1 MSEEEKNMTNTPTDI
16 TAEDLQTLT
25 AWDTPTI
32 CNALELIIPERRGSG
47 FTTEPFVALDPDL
60 PPICGFARTATIR
73 AAEPSREDSAK
84 IAADRLAYYHYV
96 CQQPLP
102 SIAVIQDLDMYP
114 GIGAFWGE
122 VQTNIHKGLGVAGC
136 VTNGSFR
143 DVVDSARG
151 FQLLGGKVGP
161 SHAFVH
167 MVDFNCQVT
176 VHGMN
181 VCSND
186 IIHADQHGSVMI
198 PYAAV
203 KKIPEIVELI
213 TRREKVILDAAKRPD
228 FCFESLKAAIGES
241 KDIH

>member
-1 MSEEEKNMTNTPTDI
+1 
-16 TAEDLQTLT
+16 
-25 AWDTPTI
+25 
-32 CNALELIIPERRGSG
+32 
-47 FTTEPFVALDPDL
+47 V
-60 PPICGFARTATIR
+60 
-73 AAEPSREDSAK
+73 
-84 IAADRLAYYHYV
+84 
-96 CQQPLP
+96 
-102 SIAVIQDLDMYP
+102 VIQDLDMNP

-143 DVVDSARG
+143 DVTDSARG

-167 MVDFNCQVT
+167 LVDIDCQVT

-181 VCSND
+181 VCGND
-186 IIHADQHGSVMI
+186 IIHADQHGAVMI
-198 PYAAV
+198 PQTAV
-203 KKIPEIVELI
+203 KKIPEMIDVI

-228 FCFESLKAAIGES
+228 FCFETLKVAIGES

>member
-1 MSEEEKNMTNTPTDI
+1 MMNTPPDI
-16 TAEDLQTLT
+16 TADDLQILT

-32 CNALELIIPERRGSG
+32 CNALELVIPERRGLG
-47 FTTEPFVALDPDL
+47 FTTEPFVALDSSL

-73 AAEPSREDSAK
+73 AAEPSRADSAK
-84 IAADRLAYYHYV
+84 VAADRLAYYHYV

-102 SIAVIQDLDMYP
+102 SIVVIQDLDMNP

-143 DVVDSARG
+143 DVTDSARG

-167 MVDFNCQVT
+167 LVDIDCQVT

-181 VCSND
+181 VCGND
-186 IIHADQHGSVMI
+186 IIHADQHGAVMI
-198 PYAAV
+198 PQTAV
-203 KKIPEIVELI
+203 KKIPEMIDVI

-228 FCFESLKAAIGES
+228 FCFETLKLAIGES

>member
-1 MSEEEKNMTNTPTDI
+1 MPEAEKNMTNTPLDI
-16 TAEDLQTLT
+16 TANDLQILT

-32 CNALELIIPERRGSG
+32 CNALELIIPERRGLG
-47 FTTEPFVALDPDL
+47 FTTEPFVALDSNL

-73 AAEPSREDSAK
+73 AAEPSRKDSAK
-84 IAADRLAYYHYV
+84 VAADRLAYYHYV

-102 SIAVIQDLDMYP
+102 SIVVIQDLDMNP

-143 DVVDSARG
+143 DVTDSARG

-167 MVDFNCQVT
+167 LVDIDCQVT

-181 VCSND
+181 VCGND
-186 IIHADQHGSVMI
+186 IIHADQHGAVMI
-198 PYAAV
+198 PQTAV
-203 KKIPEIVELI
+203 KKIPEMIDVI

-228 FCFESLKAAIGES
+228 FCFETLKVAIGES

>member
-1 MSEEEKNMTNTPTDI
+1 MPEAEKNMTNTPLDI
-16 TAEDLQTLT
+16 TANDLQILT

-32 CNALELIIPERRGSG
+32 CNALELIIPERRGLG
-47 FTTEPFVALDPDL
+47 FTTEPFVALDSSL

-73 AAEPSREDSAK
+73 AAEPSRADSAK
-84 IAADRLAYYHYV
+84 VAADRLAYYHYV

-102 SIAVIQDLDMYP
+102 SIVVIQDLDMNP

-143 DVVDSARG
+143 DVTDSARG

-167 MVDFNCQVT
+167 LVDIDCQVT

-181 VCSND
+181 VCGND
-186 IIHADQHGSVMI
+186 IIHADQHGAVMI
-198 PYAAV
+198 PQTAV
-203 KKIPEIVELI
+203 KKIPEMIDVI

-228 FCFESLKAAIGES
+228 FCFETLKVAIGES

>member
-1 MSEEEKNMTNTPTDI
+1 MPEAEKKMTNTPPDI
-16 TAEDLQTLT
+16 TADDLQILT

-32 CNALELIIPERRGSG
+32 CNALELIIPERRGLG
-47 FTTEPFVALDPDL
+47 FTTEPFVALDSSL

-73 AAEPSREDSAK
+73 AAEPSRADSAK
-84 IAADRLAYYHYV
+84 VAADRLAYYHYV

-102 SIAVIQDLDMYP
+102 SIVVIQDLDMNP

-143 DVVDSARG
+143 DVTDSARG
-151 FQLLGGKVGP
+151 FQLLGSKVGP

-167 MVDFNCQVT
+167 LVDIDCQVT

-181 VCSND
+181 VCGND
-186 IIHADQHGSVMI
+186 IIHADQHGAVMI
-198 PYAAV
+198 PQTAV
-203 KKIPEIVELI
+203 KKIPEMIDVI

-228 FCFESLKAAIGES
+228 FCFETLKVAIGES

>member
-1 MSEEEKNMTNTPTDI
+1 MTNTPPDI
-16 TAEDLQTLT
+16 TADDLQILT

-47 FTTEPFVALDPDL
+47 FTTEPFVALDSSL

-84 IAADRLAYYHYV
+84 VAAYRLAYYHYV

-102 SIAVIQDLDMYP
+102 SIVVIQDLDMNP

-143 DVVDSARG
+143 DVTDSARG

-167 MVDFNCQVT
+167 LVDIDCQVT

-181 VCSND
+181 VCGND
-186 IIHADQHGSVMI
+186 IIHADQHGAVMI
-198 PYAAV
+198 PQTAV
-203 KKIPEIVELI
+203 KKIPEMIDVI
-213 TRREKVILDAAKRPD
+213 TRRKKVILDAAKRPD
-228 FCFESLKAAIGES
+228 FCFETLKVAIGES

>member
-1 MSEEEKNMTNTPTDI
+1 MPEAEKNMTNTPPDI
-16 TAEDLQTLT
+16 TADDLQILT

-32 CNALELIIPERRGSG
+32 CNALELIIPERRGLG
-47 FTTEPFVALDPDL
+47 FTTEPFVALDSSL

-84 IAADRLAYYHYV
+84 VAADRLAYYYYV

-102 SIAVIQDLDMYP
+102 SIVVIQDLDMNP

-143 DVVDSARG
+143 DVTDSARG

-167 MVDFNCQVT
+167 LVDIDCQVT

-181 VCSND
+181 VCGND
-186 IIHADQHGSVMI
+186 IIHADQHGAVMI
-198 PYAAV
+198 PQTAV
-203 KKIPEIVELI
+203 KKIPEMIDVI

-228 FCFESLKAAIGES
+228 FCFETLKVAIGES

>member
-1 MSEEEKNMTNTPTDI
+1 MPEAEKNMTNTPPDI
-16 TAEDLQTLT
+16 SADDLQILT

-32 CNALELIIPERRGSG
+32 CNALELIIPGRRGLG
-47 FTTEPFVALDPDL
+47 FTTEPFVALDSSL

-73 AAEPSREDSAK
+73 AAEPSREDSEK
-84 IAADRLAYYHYV
+84 VAADRLAYYNYV

-102 SIAVIQDLDMYP
+102 SIVVIQDLDMNP

-143 DVVDSARG
+143 DVIDSARG

-167 MVDFNCQVT
+167 LVDVDCQVT

-181 VCSND
+181 VCGND
-186 IIHADQHGSVMI
+186 IIHADQHGAVMI
-198 PYAAV
+198 PHTAI
-203 KKIPEIVELI
+203 KKIPEMIDVI
-213 TRREKVILDAAKRPD
+213 ARREKVILDATKHPD
-228 FCFESLKAAIGES
+228 FCFETLKVAIGES

>member
-1 MSEEEKNMTNTPTDI
+1 MTNTPRDI
-16 TAEDLQTLT
+16 TADDLQILT

-32 CNALELIIPERRGSG
+32 CNALELIIPERRGLG
-47 FTTEPFVALDPDL
+47 FTTEPFVALDSSL

-73 AAEPSREDSAK
+73 AAEPSRADSAK
-84 IAADRLAYYHYV
+84 VAADRLAYYHYV

-102 SIAVIQDLDMYP
+102 SIVVIQDLDMNP

-143 DVVDSARG
+143 DVTDSARG

-167 MVDFNCQVT
+167 LVDIDCQVT

-181 VCSND
+181 VCGND
-186 IIHADQHGSVMI
+186 IIHADQHGAVMI
-198 PYAAV
+198 PQTAV
-203 KKIPEIVELI
+203 KKIPEMIDVI

-228 FCFESLKAAIGES
+228 FCFDTLKVAIGES

>member
-1 MSEEEKNMTNTPTDI
+1 MPEAEKNMTNTPPNI
-16 TAEDLQTLT
+16 TADDLQILT

-32 CNALELIIPERRGSG
+32 CNALELIIPERRGLG
-47 FTTEPFVALDPDL
+47 FTTEPFVALDSSL

-73 AAEPSREDSAK
+73 AAEPSREDSTK
-84 IAADRLAYYHYV
+84 VAADRLAYYHYV

-102 SIAVIQDLDMYP
+102 SIVVIQDLDMNP

-143 DVVDSARG
+143 DVTDSARG

-167 MVDFNCQVT
+167 LVDIDCQVT

-181 VCSND
+181 VCGND
-186 IIHADQHGSVMI
+186 IIHADQHGAVMI
-198 PYAAV
+198 PQTAV
-203 KKIPEIVELI
+203 KKIPEMIDVI

-228 FCFESLKAAIGES
+228 FCFETLKVAIGES

>member
-1 MSEEEKNMTNTPTDI
+1 MTNTPPDI
-16 TAEDLQTLT
+16 TADDLQILT

-32 CNALELIIPERRGSG
+32 CNALELIIPERRGLG
-47 FTTEPFVALDPDL
+47 FTTEPFVALDSSL

-73 AAEPSREDSAK
+73 AAEPSREDRAK
-84 IAADRLAYYHYV
+84 VAADRLAYYHYV

-102 SIAVIQDLDMYP
+102 SIVVIQDLDMNP

-143 DVVDSARG
+143 DVTDSARG

-167 MVDFNCQVT
+167 LVDIDCQVT

-181 VCSND
+181 VCGND
-186 IIHADQHGSVMI
+186 IIHADQHGAVMI
-198 PYAAV
+198 PQTAV
-203 KKIPEIVELI
+203 KKIPEMIDVI

-228 FCFESLKAAIGES
+228 FCFETLKVAIGES